1 MDRCLGQWQA
11 YVAGG
16 KDKEEKLELLKEVPD
31 QYRKD
36 VIRHLRTVRDIKNS
50 VIAKNKK

>member
-1 MDRCLGQWQA
+1 MKRGQGQWQA

-16 KDKEEKLELLKEVPD
+16 KDKEEKLERLKEVPE

-36 VIRHLRTVRDIKNS
+36 TIRHLRTARDLKNS
-50 VIAKNKK
+50 VIDKKKK